1 MLSDK
6 LILLQQFTGKSESYV
21 PQPSYMHAHCE
32 LQMLQTHKAH
42 TTERCK
48 WRQAK
53 YVTVTEIFPYV
64 IIPGY
69 AIRTVSIEN
78 KLQRGPT

>member
-1 MLSDK
+1 MLSDE
-6 LILLQQFTGKSESYV
+6 LVLLQQFKGKSESYV
-21 PQPSYMHAHCE
+21 PQPSFMHAYCE
-32 LQMLQTHKAH
+32 LQKLWTHKAY
-42 TTERCK
+42 TPERCK

-53 YVTVTEIFPYV
+53 YVTITETVPYV

-69 AIRTVSIEN
+69 AIRTVSTEN